1 MASHRDQVLQG
12 AAHPPR
18 RRGRILLPA
27 LVWVFVLYCAGF
39 TIFTLSLPRPT
50 TDSTSKADAI
60 VALTGEGGRLA
71 PAVLLLEQG
80 GGKRLLITGVN
91 KATSKA
97 NLKSLLQD
105 AGPAFDC
112 CADLGFAAADTRG
125 NAEETAKWA
134 REHNYRSLIVV
145 TTSYHM
151 PRSLAE
157 FGAEMPDVKL
167 LPFPVPAD
175 DRNPQPWQTFRRLH
189 SEYAKFLA
197 SLVRIT
203 FQGLAGRADT

>member
-1 MASHRDQVLQG
+1 MAVERDQTPH
-12 AAHPPR
+12 AAPPR
-18 RRGRILLPA
+18 HRRRILFPA
-27 LVWVFVLYCAGF
+27 FVWVFVCYAVGF
-39 TIFTLSLPRPT
+39 AIFVLNLPRPEG
-50 TDSTSKADAI
+50 DPASKADAI

-91 KATSKA
+91 KATTKRS
-97 NLKSLLQD
+97 LKTLLQD
-105 AGPAFDC
+105 AGMAFDC

-125 NAEETAKWA
+125 NAEEAAHWA

-157 FGAEMPDVKL
+157 FGAQMPDVKL
-167 LPFPVPAD
+167 VPFPVPAEE
-175 DRNPQPWQTFRRLH
+175 RNPAAWQTFRRLH
-189 SEYAKFLA
+189 GEYVKFLA
-197 SLVRIT
+197 SLARIGIQDLT
-203 FQGLAGRADT
+203 NRADA

>member
-1 MASHRDQVLQG
+1 M
-12 AAHPPR
+12 
-18 RRGRILLPA
+18 
-27 LVWVFVLYCAGF
+27 VWGFVFYCIGF
-39 TIFTLSLPRPT
+39 AVFIFSLPRPT
-50 TDSTSKADAI
+50 TESASKADAI

-71 PAVLLLEQG
+71 PAVLLLEHG

-91 KATSKA
+91 KATSKRS
-97 NLKSLLQD
+97 LKTLLHD
-105 AGPAFDC
+105 AGSAFDC

-157 FGAEMPDVKL
+157 FSAEMPDVKL
-167 LPFPVPAD
+167 VPFPVPAE
-175 DRNPQPWQTFRRLH
+175 DRNPHPWQTFRRLH
-189 SEYAKFLA
+189 GEYAKFLA

-203 FQGLAGRADT
+203 FQGLANRADA

>member
-1 MASHRDQVLQG
+1 MTRERNRNPQA
-12 AAHPPR
+12 PPR
-18 RRGRILLPA
+18 RRRILFPA
-27 LVWVFVLYCAGF
+27 FVWLFVVYALGFAGF
-39 TIFTLSLPRPT
+39 VLSLPRPAV
-50 TDSTSKADAI
+50 DPAGNADAI

-71 PAVLLLEQG
+71 PAVLLLEHG

-91 KATSKA
+91 KATTKR

-105 AGPAFDC
+105 AGKAFDC

-125 NAEETAKWA
+125 NAEEAAIWA

-157 FGAEMPDVKL
+157 FGAKMPDVRL
-167 LPFPVPAD
+167 VPFPVPEE
-175 DRNPQPWQTFRRLH
+175 RNPTAWQAFRRLH
-189 SEYAKFLA
+189 GEYAKFLA
-197 SLVRIT
+197 SLARIGI
-203 FQGLAGRADT
+203 QDLANRADA

>member
-1 MASHRDQVLQG
+1 MPRPQDQNPH
-12 AAHPPR
+12 AAAVPSR
-18 RRGRILLPA
+18 RRLLLPA
-27 LVWVFVLYCAGF
+27 FAWLFAFYCVGFGLFVMN
-39 TIFTLSLPRPT
+39 LPPPA
-50 TDSTSKADAI
+50 TDPGDKADAI

-91 KATSKA
+91 RATSKRS
-97 NLKSLLQD
+97 LKSLLQD
-105 AGPAFDC
+105 AGAAFDC

-125 NAEETAKWA
+125 NAEEAAHWA
-134 REHNYRSLIVV
+134 RQHNYRSLIVV

-157 FGAEMPDVKL
+157 FGAQMPDVRL
-167 LPFPVPAD
+167 VPFPVPMEE
-175 DRNPQPWQTFRRLH
+175 RNPQGWQTFRRLH
-189 SEYAKFLA
+189 GEYAKFLA

-203 FQGLAGRADT
+203 VQDLARRTDA